1 MDLVRLDLGRITCNL
16 HGPGTDKHNLT
27 HVSSHSHHIC
37 LINTWKYKENHFM
50 MEHIFSFH
58 IIHES
63 YNSMKTQLQDSIS
76 YHSLRM
82 FFSGSQNGRHSDGQ
96 VPHNQRE
103 YS

>member
-1 MDLVRLDLGRITCNL
+1 
-16 HGPGTDKHNLT
+16 
-27 HVSSHSHHIC
+27 
-37 LINTWKYKENHFM
+37 M